1 MTEPLAYPES
11 TIVFER
17 RPARLAAYLAV
28 KRAFYRAM
36 KLVGLFALAR
46 RLTARSLRIL
56 CYHGF
61 AIADEHVFSPHT
73 FMRAGTFERR
83 LRYLSERGFSVL
95 GLGEALDRL
104 ERGDLPPRAVA
115 ITIDDGFFGT
125 CSVARPLL
133 ARYGMPATVYV
144 TTYHAAKGTPVFGLA
159 AQYVV
164 WKAAAGSLDP
174 AGLGMPGGAP
184 MAIGTDAE
192 KRRTLQ
198 AIIGY
203 GERNLD
209 EPGRARLIE
218 ALAVQAGVDPRT
230 VVENRPFS
238 LVNPGEIRDMDRAGI
253 DIQLHTHRH
262 SFPADRERA
271 LAEIRDNRAVLEP
284 LVSRPLEH
292 FCYPNGRWSEEQL
305 PWLEEAK
312 IRSAVTCDPGMNGP
326 DARFLALKRF
336 GDSEA
341 LSQIEFEAELCGLNA
356 AMRLAKDAIVRLVK
370 RPPRGYNPLGGSPG
384 GGAKR

>member
-1 MTEPLAYPES
+1 MTETPAYPES

-17 RPARLAAYLAV
+17 RPARLIAYLAA
-28 KRAFYRAM
+28 KRALYYAM
-36 KLVGLFALAR
+36 RFLGLFALAR
-46 RLTARSLRIL
+46 RLTSRSLRIL

-61 AIADEHVFSPHT
+61 SIADEHLFSPHT
-73 FMRAGTFERR
+73 FMRARTFERR
-83 LRYLSERGFSVL
+83 LRYLSERGFPVL

-115 ITIDDGFFGT
+115 LTIDDGFFGT
-125 CSVARPLL
+125 FSVARPLL
-133 ARYGMPATVYV
+133 SRFGMPATVYV
-144 TTYHAAKGTPVFGLA
+144 TTYHVAKGTPVFGLA

-164 WKAAAGSLDP
+164 WKTAARSLDP
-174 AGLGMPGGAP
+174 AALGIPGGAP
-184 MAIGTDAE
+184 MPIGTDGE
-192 KRRTLQ
+192 KRRALQ
-198 AIIGY
+198 TIIGH

-209 EPGRARLIE
+209 ESGRTRLIE
-218 ALAVQAGVDPRT
+218 ALAAQAGVDPRT
-230 VVENRPFS
+230 VVEKRPFS
-238 LVNPGEIRDMDRAGI
+238 LVSAGEIREMDRAGF

-262 SFPADRERA
+262 SFPADRGRA

-305 PWLEEAK
+305 PWLDEAK

-341 LSQIEFEAELCGLNA
+341 LSQIEFEAEICGFNA
-356 AMRLAKDAIVRLVK
+356 AMRIAKDAIVRLAK
-370 RPPRGYNPLGGSPG
+370 RTPRGYYSPG
-384 GGAKR
+384 RSPRGGAKR